1 MDVVTAESLQFELKT
16 IRAATNN
23 FSDDNKIGRGGFG
36 DVFKRLLN
44 TSSQGD
50 TEFKN
55 EVVLLAKLQHRYL
68 VRLVGFCVMNT
79 EKLLIYEF
87 VPNKSLDY
95 FLFDAQKQGQLDWS
109 IRYNIIKGVA
119 RGMLYLHDDSPERII
134 HRDLKAANVLLD
146 AEMKPKLAD
155 FGTARICDLEQ
166 THVATSR
173 VVGTFGYMSPEYI
186 LHGQF
191 SIKSDVYSFGVLV
204 LEIVSGKKV
213 NSPINHADGSEHF
226 LPYAWKCWFEDKSL
240 ELIDPTLRDSC
251 STNEVLKCINLG
263 IMCIQEDATKRPTME
278 VIVHMLN
285 SSDFDYS
292 KARSAIQPPISLYSS
307 ILDHSD
313 KSTTIT
319 SCSLTMPRL

>member
-23 FSDDNKIGRGGFG
+23 FSDDNKIGRGG
-36 DVFKRLLN
+36 
-44 TSSQGD
+44 
-50 TEFKN
+50 
-55 EVVLLAKLQHRYL
+55 
-68 VRLVGFCVMNT
+68 
-79 EKLLIYEF
+79 
-87 VPNKSLDY
+87 
-95 FLFDAQKQGQLDWS
+95 FDAQKQGQLDWS

-173 VVGTFGYMSPEYI
+173 
-186 LHGQF
+186 
-191 SIKSDVYSFGVLV
+191 
-204 LEIVSGKKV
+204 
-213 NSPINHADGSEHF
+213 
-226 LPYAWKCWFEDKSL
+226 AWKCWFEDKSL

-251 STNEVLKCINLG
+251 STNEVLKCITLG